1 MPIRPPARSLLYLVL
16 GFFALAAIAPHA
28 VAESR
33 NIGHRGYEIAAPENT
48 LVGIQLAFDTGAEGV
63 EIDLNRTIDGN
74 IVVIHDGTVDRT
86 TNGTGAVGSLTVAQ
100 LKLLD
105 AGSWF
110 APEFAGEQ
118 IPTLEEA
125 LALIK
130 GQGVA
135 VLDFKGFG
143 WDGGA
148 RAPVATAISTTGIAA
163 SDVFVRSETYPHI
176 VDLLTHVPGTRI
188 IYVVWEPDN
197 LSDALLMDMVD
208 FGVAALAFHH
218 GIDSADVSWV
228 HSYGMEVYEG
238 NVDNLTGWTK
248 MIGLG
253 VEWVDTRFVA
263 ELEEQLEGLP
273 VDCADGIDNDGDG
286 FTDFPA
292 DPGCASAG
300 DSSERNSA
308 VACDDG
314 IDNDGDLLP
323 DFANDPHCVSPIDA
337 NEAGPSPVPGLSPWA
352 IAVLVSLLSGTA
364 MRSVRARASPRD
376 PITGD
381 Q

>member
-1 MPIRPPARSLLYLVL
+1 
-16 GFFALAAIAPHA
+16 
-28 VAESR
+28 
-33 NIGHRGYEIAAPENT
+33 
-48 LVGIQLAFDTGAEGV
+48 
-63 EIDLNRTIDGN
+63 
-74 IVVIHDGTVDRT
+74 
-86 TNGTGAVGSLTVAQ
+86 
-100 LKLLD
+100 
-105 AGSWF
+105 
-110 APEFAGEQ
+110 
-118 IPTLEEA
+118 
-125 LALIK
+125 
-130 GQGVA
+130 
-135 VLDFKGFG
+135 
-143 WDGGA
+143 
-148 RAPVATAISTTGIAA
+148 
-163 SDVFVRSETYPHI
+163 
-176 VDLLTHVPGTRI
+176 
-188 IYVVWEPDN
+188 
-197 LSDALLMDMVD
+197 MDMVD